1 MPDPAPGT
9 DTQPRAEERLAGRMR
24 ATDFPHFVKGNSIPI
39 KTRLISME
47 EGGRVGAG
55 LGFSPIVGLYW
66 ANVSAKSFQVR
77 FKGRQ
82 SEGTGLQNLE
92 KTSRSLIKKRD
103 EREDPCVCM
112 RAAEPG
118 TP

>member
-1 MPDPAPGT
+1 M
-9 DTQPRAEERLAGRMR
+9 
-24 ATDFPHFVKGNSIPI
+24 
-39 KTRLISME
+39 
-47 EGGRVGAG
+47 GAG

-82 SEGTGLQNLE
+82 GEGMGLQNLE

-103 EREDPCVCM
+103 EREEPCVCV

-118 TP
+118 TPDTPGHGCSPPGLSPVCPLPTCIAPRHRKSARKGSPS